1 MASLKEVDTTELN
14 PSNISSSGGNTITVV
29 SAANNVNGVE
39 LEVICL
45 STAGSGSA
53 TLKLDGT
60 ILFNVLG
67 GSNSTV
73 IKKSLKIPA
82 GVKIEIGGGTD
93 ARVNTTHTV
102 L

>member
-14 PSNISSSGGNTITVV
+14 PSNISNSGSNTITVV

-60 ILFNVLG
+60 ILFNALG

-82 GVKIEIGGGTD
+82 GVKIEISGGSD
-93 ARVNTTHTV
+93 ARVYTTHTV